1 MIVAVLPITAVFL
14 AVIVTFFLDLFTLT
28 VTALLLLVALTVDVP
43 LTVYLT
49 VADLDGATETLDLAA
64 LIDNVEEAFF
74 VVTLKFTTILSLAL
88 TGALFNLS
96 IVVTFSSCQLTPV
109 LSKRPFHGFT
119 MLNL

>member
-96 IVVTFSSCQLTPV
+96 IVVTFSSLRC
-109 LSKRPFHGFT
+109 
-119 MLNL
+119 